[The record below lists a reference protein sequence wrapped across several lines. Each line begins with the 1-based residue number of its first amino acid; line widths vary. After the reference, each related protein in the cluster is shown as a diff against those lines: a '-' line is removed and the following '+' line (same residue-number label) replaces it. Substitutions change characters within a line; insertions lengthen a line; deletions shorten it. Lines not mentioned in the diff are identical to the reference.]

1 MATEDAKPITVK
13 KLPLILNRKIIIK
26 KGIKPLGK
34 NIKVVKS
41 LQNSF
46 QEDVIYTSKEG
57 DFMSGEARSMTI
69 VNRLNILT
77 KACKTIARCQ
87 SHTGQLYEKTSEEIT
102 KLIGQNNYD
111 LLFSSLCS
119 IISQELKIRS
129 LYSLLTVPKTTNATA
144 CQTEF
149 SELSLIVNK
158 NCVETVSQTQET
170 CLSGFVKKTNKRR
183 TRRQNLA
190 PQVVT
195 DAPKEVKKP
204 RRIVISPDKFADFTE
219 EVVKKESTPE
229 SNLPELGSVFDE
241 DSDSNNSMGRFSSL
255 SIKTTSDLM
264 DNPLNI
270 ISNVDRHTR
279 DINNESKPFNVV
291 EPYRICNLN
300 SPESPGVEQLPFNLK
315 EMLRHVPPEQRMK
328 LLLRQGLTDWKYC
341 LTIDQEGH
349 LPIHVAVLTSDV
361 DLLRRQCLV
370 LKMRGSTVDLLAD
383 GMTPLRMALFQENPE
398 LTSVLLNAGADPF
411 DPDDED
417 RTPFH
422 IAADMNTEHLPVLLN
437 YCQMN
442 ARKLLHENEEL
453 WKPSFENKTDEEL
466 MPILM
471 MHINKQYDNQGY
483 TPLMLA
489 SKSGRYN
496 NVLALVESCRATV
509 NMCTPNSGNTAL
521 YLAVSE
527 ACMDAAERGNKTK
540 IVDHYKRTIEILV
553 ENGADPN
560 INNFAGSSV
569 NDLLAEFSIAELSM
583 LIANKLTS
591 VRYFDNALPN
601 GSKGSDFM
609 LFKDDKGEVNI
620 KEVKEKKPT
629 TPPAK
634 IPPKNLKTS
643 PVILENI
650 TIKSP
655 VVGASPNLLKPIKL
669 GPLTPLPKKQDNP
682 PQFTPIVQKFKLNK
696 PIIMSEIGDK
706 RKLEIVSPNVI
717 KRIKKND

>member
-87 SHTGQLYEKTSEEIT
+87 SHAGQLYEKTSEEIT
-102 KLIGQNNYD
+102 KIIGQNNYD

-129 LYSLLTVPKTTNATA
+129 LYSLLTVPKTTNVTA

-158 NCVETVSQTQET
+158 NCVETVSQTQEN

-349 LPIHVAVLTSDV
+349 L
-361 DLLRRQCLV
+361 
-370 LKMRGSTVDLLAD
+370 
-383 GMTPLRMALFQENPE
+383 
-398 LTSVLLNAGADPF
+398 
-411 DPDDED
+411 
-417 RTPFH
+417 
-422 IAADMNTEHLPVLLN
+422 
-437 YCQMN
+437 
-442 ARKLLHENEEL
+442 
-453 WKPSFENKTDEEL
+453 
-466 MPILM
+466 
-471 MHINKQYDNQGY
+471 
-483 TPLMLA
+483 
-489 SKSGRYN
+489 
-496 NVLALVESCRATV
+496 
-509 NMCTPNSGNTAL
+509 
-521 YLAVSE
+521 
-527 ACMDAAERGNKTK
+527 
-540 IVDHYKRTIEILV
+540 
-553 ENGADPN
+553 
-560 INNFAGSSV
+560 
-569 NDLLAEFSIAELSM
+569 
-583 LIANKLTS
+583 
-591 VRYFDNALPN
+591 
-601 GSKGSDFM
+601 
-609 LFKDDKGEVNI
+609 
-620 KEVKEKKPT
+620 
-629 TPPAK
+629 
-634 IPPKNLKTS
+634 
-643 PVILENI
+643 
-650 TIKSP
+650 
-655 VVGASPNLLKPIKL
+655 
-669 GPLTPLPKKQDNP
+669 
-682 PQFTPIVQKFKLNK
+682 
-696 PIIMSEIGDK
+696 
-706 RKLEIVSPNVI
+706 
-717 KRIKKND
+717 